1 MDKDK
6 AIITVL
12 TQRADVLREVVKTN
26 NPQREYYLGKLDGY
40 EQAIDLLQSSLES
53 IQIEIV

>member
-1 MDKDK
+1 MTKEE
-6 AIITVL
+6 AIIVVL
-12 TQRADVLREVVKTN
+12 TQRADVLRKVVETN

-40 EQAIDLLQSSLES
+40 EQAINLLQSSLES